1 MGYRESSVERGKLDK
16 CCNSPCE
23 KWHYLEVGVVALYRE
38 PVEMNLKLHFVGK
51 ADKVSGW
58 IEFYECLLCGLSAGA

>member
-23 KWHYLEVGVVALYRE
+23 KRHYLELRVVALYRE
-38 PVEMNLKLHFVGK
+38 PMEMNLNCIL
-51 ADKVSGW
+51 
-58 IEFYECLLCGLSAGA
+58 